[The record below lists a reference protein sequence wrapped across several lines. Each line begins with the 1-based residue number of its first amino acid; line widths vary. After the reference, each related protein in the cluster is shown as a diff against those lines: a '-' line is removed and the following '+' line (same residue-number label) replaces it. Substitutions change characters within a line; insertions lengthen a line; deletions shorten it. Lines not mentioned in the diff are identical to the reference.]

1 MSIYWLDGLLFS
13 SFTSLYNLKAKYHMS
28 DMWLLKIFILWA
40 VSLLSCFPCCAG
52 AVNCMHS
59 CLSSL
64 AIVSWYWNLFL
75 EYLRLCLYLEVKTW
89 LQWFTLFIMGVL
101 KLLKMELLL
110 LFLSWQ
116 VRYWYIRNL
125 LVLYVDFCVL
135 LLCWKFSESAH
146 RDNFTSTFVICT
158 FSFHSALGKISR
170 TMVNKN
176 GEKGHPSL
184 LPDLRRCFLSPC
196 NITLTRSLS
205 NMVSIKLMY
214 APSISG
220 FLGGIFIMGGF

>member
-1 MSIYWLDGLLFS
+1 M
-13 SFTSLYNLKAKYHMS
+13 YNLKAKYHMS
-28 DMWLLKIFILWA
+28 DIWLLKIFILWA

-75 EYLRLCLYLEVKTW
+75 EYLCLCLYLEVKTW

-116 VRYWYIRNL
+116 VRHWYIRNL

-146 RDNFTSTFVICT
+146 RDNFTSPLVICA
-158 FSFHSALGKISR
+158 FSFHSPVFLLYARIQELWWIRMGKKGTPVFFQIWGGAPEEVLSFSHVISLWLEDCQIWALLSWH
-170 TMVNKN
+170 M
-176 GEKGHPSL
+176 L
-184 LPDLRRCFLSPC
+184 LLFQ
-196 NITLTRSLS
+196 
-205 NMVSIKLMY
+205 VFWG
-214 APSISG
+214 G
-220 FLGGIFIMGGF
+220 FFIMGGF

>member
-1 MSIYWLDGLLFS
+1 
-13 SFTSLYNLKAKYHMS
+13 
-28 DMWLLKIFILWA
+28 
-40 VSLLSCFPCCAG
+40 
-52 AVNCMHS
+52 MHS

>member
-1 MSIYWLDGLLFS
+1 MVLES
-13 SFTSLYNLKAKYHMS
+13 
-28 DMWLLKIFILWA
+28 
-40 VSLLSCFPCCAG
+40 
-52 AVNCMHS
+52 
-59 CLSSL
+59 
-64 AIVSWYWNLFL
+64 FL

-89 LQWFTLFIMGVL
+89 LQWFTLFIIGVL
-101 KLLKMELLL
+101 KLLKIELLL

-158 FSFHSALGKISR
+158 FSFHSALGKNSR
-170 TMVNKN
+170 TMVSKN

-184 LPDLRRCFLSPC
+184 LPDLRRCFLSHVISHWLEACQIWSLLSWCMLLLFQVFWGDFYHGRILDFVKGFFCICWNDPVISVLGPIYMLYC
-196 NITLTRSLS
+196 IYRFACMEPTLH
-205 NMVSIKLMY
+205 
-214 APSISG
+214 P
-220 FLGGIFIMGGF
+220 